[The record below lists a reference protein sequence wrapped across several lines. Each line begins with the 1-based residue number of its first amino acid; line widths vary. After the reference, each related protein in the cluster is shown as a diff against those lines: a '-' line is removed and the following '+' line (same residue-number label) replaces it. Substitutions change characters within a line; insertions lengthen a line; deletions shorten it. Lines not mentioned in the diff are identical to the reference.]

1 MKFEIAHEQDG
12 DALAELRVLAMQKSL
27 EELGRFDR
35 KRARQRF
42 LENFQPET
50 TRKILINDALVGFYV
65 VTEFA
70 SYLHID
76 HLYVDP
82 RHQGKKIGSTVLT
95 KIIADGRLADK
106 PVKLGALKGS
116 ESNRFYKSHGFI
128 QVDEGEYDI
137 YYELK
142 HS

>member
-1 MKFEIAHEQDG
+1 MRFEIAHEQDG
-12 DALAELRVLAMQKSL
+12 DALAELRVLAMKKSL

-35 KRARQRF
+35 KRARRRF
-42 LENFQPET
+42 LENFQPKT
-50 TRKILINDALVGFYV
+50 TKKIIVGEELVGFYV
-65 VTEFA
+65 VTEFE
-70 SYLHID
+70 SYLKID

-82 RHQGKKIGSTVLT
+82 KHQGKKIGSTVLT

-106 PVKLGALKGS
+106 PIKLGALKGS

-128 QVDEGEYDI
+128 KVDEGEYDN
-137 YYELK
+137 YYELR

>member
-1 MKFEIAHEQDG
+1 MRIEIAHEQDG

-27 EELGRFDR
+27 EELGRFDQ

-42 LENFQPET
+42 LENFQPEKT
-50 TRKILINDALVGFYV
+50 QKILVDEELVGFYV

-70 SYLHID
+70 SYFYID

-82 RHQGKKIGSTVLT
+82 RHQGKKIGSAVLT
-95 KIIADGRLADK
+95 KIIADGRRVDK

-116 ESNRFYKSHGFI
+116 ASNRFYKSHGFI
-128 QVDEGEYDI
+128 QVDEGEYDN